1 MSCECSKAKADT
13 VGEREVLRIA
23 LLLNGLMFIVGSIAG
38 WWAESSGLVAD
49 ALDMLADASAYAI
62 ALLATRRTQ
71 VFKRRAA
78 LLSGSLL
85 LFLGLG
91 IAVDVARKGVYG
103 SEPIG
108 EIMMAFSFLSLI
120 VNVSVLRML
129 KPFREGEVHLRATWI
144 FTKVDV
150 IANLVVFASG
160 AIVWATNLRMVDLV
174 VGGLIALYV
183 IRESIQILTQ
193 AIAEKPCTSEV

>member
-1 MSCECSKAKADT
+1 
-13 VGEREVLRIA
+13 
-23 LLLNGLMFIVGSIAG
+23 
-38 WWAESSGLVAD
+38 
-49 ALDMLADASAYAI
+49 
-62 ALLATRRTQ
+62 
-71 VFKRRAA
+71 
-78 LLSGSLL
+78 L

-150 IANLVVFASG
+150 IANLVVFTSG
-160 AIVWATNLRMVDLV
+160 AIVWTTNQRMVDLV

-183 IRESIQILTQ
+183 IRESIQILSQ
-193 AIAEKPCTSEV
+193 AIAVKPCAP

>member
-13 VGEREVLRIA
+13 AAERKILRIA
-23 LLLNGLMFIVGSIAG
+23 LLLNGLMFVVGSIAG
-38 WWAESSGLVAD
+38 WWAESSGLIAD

-160 AIVWATNLRMVDLV
+160 AIVWTTNQRMVDLV

-183 IRESIQILTQ
+183 IRESIQILSQ
-193 AIAEKPCTSEV
+193 AIAVKPCAP

>member
-13 VGEREVLRIA
+13 AGERKILRIA
-23 LLLNGLMFIVGSIAG
+23 LLLNGLMFVVGSVAG
-38 WWAESSGLVAD
+38 WWAESSGLIAD
-49 ALDMLADASAYAI
+49 ALDMLADASAYGI
-62 ALLATRRTQ
+62 ALLATRRSQ
-71 VFKRRAA
+71 SFKRRAA

-85 LFLGLG
+85 LILGLG

-103 SEPIG
+103 SEPKG

-120 VNVSVLRML
+120 VNLSVLRML
-129 KPFREGEVHLRATWI
+129 KPFREGELHLRATWI

-150 IANLVVFASG
+150 IANLVVFTSG
-160 AIVWATNLRMVDLV
+160 AIVWTTNQRMVDLV

-183 IRESIQILTQ
+183 IRESIQILSQ
-193 AIAEKPCTSEV
+193 AIAVKPCAP